1 MTNITTIDV
10 ETTLRPDADGKLSP
24 DPHIPENEV
33 VWIGHL
39 YTQYAHAVAAKRSSI
54 FGAYFERTHTDILVG
69 HNIKFDLHYLNKTTS
84 EEITE
89 YFTEG
94 GKLWDTM
101 VAEYLLTNQEFV
113 GNGGYS
119 LDAVCERRALPVKP
133 GDLAEKYWNKGV
145 STEDIP
151 DEEVEP
157 YLKHDVEV
165 THHLALLQIKEAA
178 EQGRLPYIQAMMDSV
193 LATFLIEREGLGYD
207 RIRATE
213 LTIAKAVEAKKLKE
227 DICTL
232 ADDHV
237 KDWGETFNPA
247 SRKDL
252 SLYFFGGRLERKV
265 RQPVLDTDGN
275 EVKYKS
281 GLKKGQVRT
290 KLVTEGKNVSGLCK
304 PHMVGSTTDTKG
316 VSTVD
321 REVLKNMGS
330 MPSTSPMSKMILE
343 LRDLEK
349 TINTY
354 LLGYMKKEQ
363 DGKIHASFKHTVTP
377 TGRLSCASPNIQN
390 IKDGEFKDLFHGRGT
405 LVEADYSQ
413 LEIRVLAELSG
424 CGQLRRDL
432 DEGVDLHAVRA
443 SEWLRKPLADVT
455 SGERKQAKQ
464 ISFQLQYGAGIK
476 SIAKTNGIT
485 EADAKR
491 FVDCYYARYPG
502 VRLWQDTTEG
512 AVTLTRKP
520 SSKKGPSGMP
530 LGKGTLSYGYGRGF
544 TFYEKEN
551 HGYGKPSGFYPPDLK
566 NYPVQGV
573 ATGDVVQLCLGRLAR
588 AQLVD
593 SRLRHHD
600 WAMVNTVHD
609 SILIGCHEKDL
620 TYVTDMVQYY
630 MEDMPR
636 WLKEQFGWYFETP
649 LPTDV
654 KVGATWFDM
663 KELIK

>member
-1 MTNITTIDV
+1 
-10 ETTLRPDADGKLSP
+10 
-24 DPHIPENEV
+24 
-33 VWIGHL
+33 
-39 YTQYAHAVAAKRSSI
+39 
-54 FGAYFERTHTDILVG
+54 
-69 HNIKFDLHYLNKTTS
+69 
-84 EEITE
+84 
-89 YFTEG
+89 
-94 GKLWDTM
+94 M

-165 THHLALLQIKEAA
+165 THHLALLQIKEAS

-193 LATFLIEREGLGYD
+193 LATFLIEREGIEYNRTG
-207 RIRATE
+207 ATD
-213 LTIAKAVEAKKLKE
+213 LTITKALEAKKLKE
-227 DICTL
+227 DICRL
-232 ADDHV
+232 ADNELRG
-237 KDWGETFNPA
+237 WGETFNPA
-247 SRKDL
+247 SPKDL
-252 SLYFFGGRLERKV
+252 SLYFFGGRVERRV
-265 RQPVLDTDGN
+265 HQPVLDTDGN

-290 KLVTEGKNVSGLCK
+290 KRVIVSHCCPGLCK
-304 PHMVGSTTDTKG
+304 PHMVGSTTNAKG
-316 VSTVD
+316 VSSVD
-321 REVLKNMGS
+321 REVLKNMDAI
-330 MPSTSPMSKMILE
+330 PSTVPMSRMILE

-390 IKDGEFKDLFHGRGT
+390 IKDGEFKNLFSGSRGC

-413 LEIRVLAELSG
+413 LEIRALAELSG
-424 CGQLRRDL
+424 DRQLARDL
-432 DEGVDLHAVRA
+432 AEGLDLHAVRA
-443 SEWLRKPLADVT
+443 SEWLRKPVHEIT
-455 SGERKQAKQ
+455 SGERKTAKQ

-485 EADAKR
+485 EAEAKR
-491 FVDCYYARYPG
+491 FVDSYYARYPE
-502 VRLWQDTTEG
+502 VKLWQHLVETEINR
-512 AVTLTRKP
+512 TRKP

-544 TFYEKEN
+544 TFYEKES
-551 HGYGKPSGFYPPDLK
+551 HGYGKAPSSFYPPDLK

-588 AQLVD
+588 RQLLDRKKTVAN
-593 SRLRHHD
+593 

-609 SILIGCHEKDL
+609 SILVDCNEKSL
-620 TYVTDMVQYY
+620 TYVTNMVQYY

-636 WLKEQFGWYFETP
+636 WLKEQFGWDFSTP
-649 LPTDV
+649 LPADI
-654 KVGATWFDM
+654 KVGETWFKM
-663 KELIK
+663 KELKK